1 MPKKMKR
8 LLPFL
13 LLFASLT
20 LLLPIASAALSGGR
34 GGSTDAFTAL
44 LPGGGGDAAQE
55 AAQGDGADPLAG
67 VTLLIY
73 DSAAGAAKTVS
84 MRDFLIGAAASEM
97 PLSYQ
102 KEALK
107 AQIVAAHSY
116 ALACRDAQQQ
126 SPDPALDGA
135 WFAANPAA
143 HEGYIPPDGLR
154 ALWGDRYEE
163 NYAALSALV
172 DEVGGLVLYWEGAP
186 ALATYF
192 ALCNGTTESSEAVW
206 GRALPYLVSVGSPL
220 DLTSPDCE
228 QTVTLSAQEVADRLK
243 LTFYELKLEGD
254 PAGWFPEP
262 VRDAAGY
269 VASVEIEG
277 QTIKGTELREALGLR
292 SADFTVAYD
301 GAGQFTFTTRGYG
314 HGVGLSQYG
323 ANAMAIT
330 GKGYAE
336 ILAHYYP
343 GTTLAAG

>member
-107 AQIVAAHSY
+107 AQIIAAHSY

-154 ALWGDRYEE
+154 ALWGDR
-163 NYAALSALV
+163 
-172 DEVGGLVLYWEGAP
+172 
-186 ALATYF
+186 
-192 ALCNGTTESSEAVW
+192 
-206 GRALPYLVSVGSPL
+206 
-220 DLTSPDCE
+220 
-228 QTVTLSAQEVADRLK
+228 
-243 LTFYELKLEGD
+243 
-254 PAGWFPEP
+254 
-262 VRDAAGY
+262 
-269 VASVEIEG
+269 
-277 QTIKGTELREALGLR
+277 
-292 SADFTVAYD
+292 
-301 GAGQFTFTTRGYG
+301 
-314 HGVGLSQYG
+314 
-323 ANAMAIT
+323 
-330 GKGYAE
+330 
-336 ILAHYYP
+336 
-343 GTTLAAG
+343 